1 MPKHL
6 RTLRFLTW
14 FLVACLVL
22 PACGIFAAGDLASEP
37 DKTVDAD
44 IPAVQEQVKPALEA
58 GLEELSTPQS
68 GTTELLPVIIIGGA
82 DTAECLSP
90 EAQTMGS
97 SIAANFETT
106 YEQVMGWYCAGHEF
120 EDILLALQTA
130 DGLQVTPQALLDRLE
145 QGQTWEEIWK
155 ELGLLK

>member
-1 MPKHL
+1 MPKLMHNHRL
-6 RTLRFLTW
+6 MIWL
-14 FLVACLVL
+14 LVACLLL
-22 PACGIFAAGDLASEP
+22 PACGIFAVDEAAPSLSDDL
-37 DKTVDAD
+37 
-44 IPAVQEQVKPALEA
+44 PAVQEQAKPALEA
-58 GLEELSTPQS
+58 GAEALPTLPAGS
-68 GTTELLPVIIIGGA
+68 TELLPVIVIGGA

-90 EAQTMGS
+90 ESQTMGS

-106 YEQVMGWYCAGHEF
+106 YEQVMGWYCAGHGF

-130 DGLQVTPQALLDRLE
+130 DGLEVMPQALLDRLE